1 MLCGQCQQFLD
12 TPTHAAASRSDIA
25 TAAAAAAAVP
35 GSAASR
41 RGAARRGAAR
51 RTARQLIVDELRAV
65 TADQL

>member
-25 TAAAAAAAVP
+25 TAAAAAVP